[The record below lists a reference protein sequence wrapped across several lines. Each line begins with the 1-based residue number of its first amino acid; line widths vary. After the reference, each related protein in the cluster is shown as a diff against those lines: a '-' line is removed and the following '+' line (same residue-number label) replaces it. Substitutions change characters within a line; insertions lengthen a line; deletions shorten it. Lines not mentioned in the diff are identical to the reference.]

1 MLRNSSKD
9 WRSSGGVGL
18 VSLGGGVA
26 GGVWIGEVV
35 SEVGALLLLLAG
47 VLGGRMVGRLESL
60 DSLECLGRLGVPGM
74 WVTSA

>member
-1 MLRNSSKD
+1 M
-9 WRSSGGVGL
+9 
-18 VSLGGGVA
+18 A

-60 DSLECLGRLGVPGM
+60 DSLECLGRLGVPGIR
-74 WVTSA
+74 VTSA